1 MQYYNDPYRRVTS
14 RQPTRTLTIEQIKQ
28 IEATLQ
34 ELESEA
40 AKWKGLA
47 RKWEATA
54 KEEQARSI
62 QLEEQLQ
69 AQQEQIHRVKE
80 EATKEQSEVEP
91 KVEMDD
97 AAGESLHKTGD
108 QILQMETH
116 LMRAQAEYENARKRL
131 EKRYANLLDQNIM
144 EFLRDLLPVLDNLDR
159 AIKHAPGDTDSE
171 GVKLTRQMFLST
183 LDKHGVK
190 PIEALGSPFDPEV
203 HEALGTIEDHS
214 LEPGSVA
221 EVAEPGFSYR
231 EKLLRPARVL
241 ITPEQ

>member
-1 MQYYNDPYRRVTS
+1 MQNYDPYRRS
-14 RQPTRTLTIEQIKQ
+14 PRRQPTRTLTIDQIKQ

-40 AKWKGLA
+40 AKWKDLA
-47 RKWEATA
+47 QKWETTA
-54 KEEQARSI
+54 KEEYERAS
-62 QLEEQLQ
+62 QLEEQLRE
-69 AQQEQIHRVKE
+69 QQEKMRQVE
-80 EATKEQSEVEP
+80 EHVAQEGSEGEAA
-91 KVEMDD
+91 VEMDD
-97 AAGESLHKTGD
+97 AEVESIQKAAYT
-108 QILQMETH
+108 ISQMETH
-116 LMRAQAEYENARKRL
+116 LMQAQAEYEKARKRL
-131 EKRYANLLDQNIM
+131 EKRYANLLDQSIM

-159 AIKHAPGDTDSE
+159 AVKHAPEDADSE

-190 PIEALGSPFDPEV
+190 PIEAFGSPFDPEI

-221 EVAEPGFSYR
+221 EVAEPGFTYR

-241 ITPEQ
+241 VTPEE